1 VVSVTNRVYIVGVG
15 PGSPEYLTERTKEIV
30 NKADIVVGWELD
42 LLPVKDLIKGKE
54 THLQSLDNYVRVAEK
69 VAEEARNTNKTVVV
83 LRVGDPCISSG
94 LTRLLKIFDGF
105 NIEIVPG
112 ISSIQLAAAIAHVNI
127 HESLIISFH
136 DGGNLEEKKRFM
148 LDALRRDRHIIMLV
162 GPDLSPN
169 EAAKYLIANGISEN
183 APTVVCE
190 NLTLEDE
197 KIFKGTLRNVLT
209 KQFSW
214 LSVMVVISSKGDGGV
229 KDE

>member
-1 VVSVTNRVYIVGVG
+1 MSVTNRVYIVGVG
-15 PGSPEYLTERTKEIV
+15 PGSPEFLTERTKEIV

-42 LLPVKDLIKGKE
+42 LLPVKELIKGKE
-54 THLQSLDNYVRVAEK
+54 MHLQSLDNYVKVAEK

-112 ISSIQLAAAIAHVNI
+112 ISSIQLAAAIAQVNI
-127 HESLIISFH
+127 HESLVISFH

-169 EAAKYLIANGISEN
+169 EAAKYLIVNGISEN
-183 APTVVCE
+183 TRTVVCE

-214 LSVMVVISSKGDGGV
+214 LSVMVVISSKGGV

>member
-1 VVSVTNRVYIVGVG
+1 MSVTNRVYIVGVG
-15 PGSPEYLTERTKEIV
+15 PGSPEFLTERTKEIV

-42 LLPVKDLIKGKE
+42 LLPVKELIKGKE
-54 THLQSLDNYVRVAEK
+54 MHLQSLDNYVKVAEK

-112 ISSIQLAAAIAHVNI
+112 ISSIQLAAAIAQVNI
-127 HESLIISFH
+127 HESLVISFH

-183 APTVVCE
+183 TRTVVCE

-214 LSVMVVISSKGDGGV
+214 LSVMVVISSKGGV